1 MPIYLSARNLSR
13 QFDREPVFSSLSLEL
28 RDGDR
33 VGLVGPNGTGKTTLL
48 NCLIGREHPDT
59 GEVTTPN
66 DVTVALLEQEPDFT
80 PNRTLLDEAKSGLE
94 HLYQLQE
101 AFFRLTEKIA
111 TASPAEQDKLHK
123 RYDDLQHELERQ
135 DAFNVEHRI
144 DEVLGGLGFSKD
156 DYARPVASFSGGQQ
170 SRVMLARILLRSPE
184 VMLLDEPTNHLDI
197 ESTEWLEGFLNRF
210 EKAIVVVSHDR
221 YFLDRVTNRIL
232 ELHGG
237 RSSEYKGN
245 FSAYWHQR
253 DERLKVLERE
263 HEKQQDFIE
272 KTEDFIRRNK
282 AGQKSVQAK
291 DREKKLARVER
302 IELPQD
308 FQETRMSFGDP
319 SRTGDIVLDAVDL
332 AKGFS
337 ASEGR
342 QPRELLFENI
352 TVRLLRGERLGI
364 VGPNGCGKTT
374 LLRTMLGE
382 LEADAGKVRLGANV
396 KVGYYDQQLESV
408 DPALDAV
415 EAVRPPERPDFT
427 PGQARGMLARFGVK
441 GDLQMQKVGAMS
453 GGEKSR
459 VALAKIAAQQ
469 VNVMVLDEP
478 TNHLDLWARD
488 SLEKALNEFG
498 GTLIFVS
505 HDRYF
510 LDQLASR
517 VLVWEPD
524 HWRLHDGNYSD
535 YVEFRRRIEAQ
546 NASAPGKAASRASTK
561 PSVSADGRGGQA
573 RRLNDDEV
581 NGEKRKRRFP
591 YRDPADIEADIASK
605 EDELAAIEADMTLPE
620 TLRDGEKVKA
630 IGEEYAKAKAELA
643 MLYEHW
649 DEASELG

>member
-1 MPIYLSARNLSR
+1 MPIYLSARDLSR
-13 QFDREPVFSSLSLEL
+13 QFDREPVFSGLSLEL

-59 GEVTTPN
+59 GEVSTPN
-66 DVTVALLEQEPDFT
+66 DVTVALLEQEPDFD
-80 PNRTLLDEAKSGLE
+80 PNRTLLEEAKSGLE

-101 AFFRLTEKIA
+101 AFFKLTEKIA
-111 TASPAEQDKLHK
+111 TAGPAEQDKLHK

-135 DAFNVEHRI
+135 DAFNVEYKI

-156 DYARPVASFSGGQQ
+156 DYGRPVSSFSGGQQ

-210 EKAIVVVSHDR
+210 ERAIVVVSHDR

-237 RSSEYKGN
+237 RSSDYKGN
-245 FSAYWHQR
+245 FSAYWRQR
-253 DERLKVLERE
+253 DERIKVLERQ

-308 FQETRMSFGDP
+308 FQETRMSFGAA
-319 SRTGDIVLDAVDL
+319 SRTGDVVLDAEGL
-332 AKGFS
+332 AKGFPS
-337 ASEGR
+337 PSSPPPLSPSPA
-342 QPRELLFENI
+342 LLFSDI
-352 TVRLLRGERLGI
+352 TLRLLRGERLGI

-374 LLRTMLGE
+374 LLRAMLGE
-382 LEADAGKVRLGANV
+382 LKPDAGKVRFGANV
-396 KVGYYDQQLESV
+396 KVGYYDQKLESV
-408 DPALDAV
+408 DPSLDAV
-415 EAVRPPERPDFT
+415 EAVRPLEKLDFT
-427 PGQARGMLARFGVK
+427 PGRARGLLARFGVK
-441 GDLQMQKVGAMS
+441 GELQMQTVGAMS

-459 VALAKIAAQQ
+459 VALAKIAAQE
-469 VNVMVLDEP
+469 VNVLVLDEP

-488 SLEKALNEFG
+488 SLEKALSEFG

-510 LDQLASR
+510 LDQLANR
-517 VLVWEPD
+517 VLVWD
-524 HWRLHDGNYSD
+524 AGVWRLHDGNYSD
-535 YVEFRRRIEAQ
+535 YIEFRKRVESQSQPTKVASKPS
-546 NASAPGKAASRASTK
+546 ASADDRVGH
-561 PSVSADGRGGQA
+561 A
-573 RRLNDDEV
+573 RR
-581 NGEKRKRRFP
+581 
-591 YRDPADIEADIASK
+591 
-605 EDELAAIEADMTLPE
+605 
-620 TLRDGEKVKA
+620 
-630 IGEEYAKAKAELA
+630 
-643 MLYEHW
+643 
-649 DEASELG
+649 